1 MSGIT
6 TLLSERVESL
16 LPHKATAAACT
27 STWCSSYCDEIHG
40 SCLWLHR
47 YCRVCTGGLVC
58 GSWSTGFC

>member
-27 STWCSSYCDEIHG
+27 SQWCSSTETADG
-40 SCLWLHR
+40 AWLYR
-47 YCRVCTGGLVC
+47 YCRLCVHITCGLWMGGRC
-58 GSWSTGFC
+58 